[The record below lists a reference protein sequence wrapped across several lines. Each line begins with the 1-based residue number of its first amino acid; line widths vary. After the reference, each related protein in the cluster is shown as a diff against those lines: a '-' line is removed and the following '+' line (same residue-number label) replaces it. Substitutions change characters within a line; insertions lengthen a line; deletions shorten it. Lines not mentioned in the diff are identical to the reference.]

1 MSLIDKKITERLKT
15 LAEDNIAEQLINMA
29 TSPDR
34 FDTSEEL
41 MQYTSEGASVRI
53 GQVAA
58 ESLKVKP
65 GTFLIWDTDG
75 TKVTLF
81 DMRNQAKTA
90 VAVESFLRQYR
101 HIKRVVNE
109 ETGQDNLDK
118 DKEPEFNLAI
128 DKASVDRTS
137 LLAGM
142 ERSGHTVTSLANAVG
157 VDPPAISRILRK
169 PRKGGTDPGGRNP
182 SLGLAAKVCGEL
194 KVPVT
199 KAFSDIFGGQ
209 GEEFKPKNV
218 KGNSQSGQNKG
229 LKKEKGE

>member
-1 MSLIDKKITERLKT
+1 MSLIDKKISERLKT
-15 LAEDNIAEQLINMA
+15 LVENNIAEQLVNMA

-34 FDTSEEL
+34 FDTSDEL

-58 ESLKVKP
+58 ESLKIKP
-65 GTFLIWDTDG
+65 GTFLIWDADS

-81 DMRNQAKTA
+81 DMRSQAKTA

-109 ETGQDNLDK
+109 ETEPDK
-118 DKEPEFNLAI
+118 GTEPEFNLAI
-128 DKASVDRTS
+128 DKDSVDRTS

-169 PRKGGTDPGGRNP
+169 PRKGGSDPGGRNP

-229 LKKEKGE
+229 LKKENGG

>member
-1 MSLIDKKITERLKT
+1 MSLIHKKISERLKT
-15 LAEDNIAEQLINMA
+15 LAEDNIAEQLISMA

-34 FDTSEEL
+34 FDTSEDL
-41 MQYTSEGASVRI
+41 MRFASEGASVLI
-53 GQVAA
+53 GQMAA

-65 GTFLIWDTDG
+65 GTFLIWDADNTVM
-75 TKVTLF
+75 TILN
-81 DMRNQAKTA
+81 MRNQVKTQ
-90 VAVESFLRQYR
+90 VKVESFLKEYR
-101 HIKRVVNE
+101 NISKLVSE
-109 ETGQDNLDK
+109 DQDQDQ
-118 DKEPEFNLAI
+118 DQEPEFTLNI
-128 DKASVDRTS
+128 DKGTVDRTS

-169 PRKGGTDPGGRNP
+169 PRKGGSDPGGRNP

-209 GEEFKPKNV
+209 GQEFKPKGV

-229 LKKEKGE
+229 LKKGNSE